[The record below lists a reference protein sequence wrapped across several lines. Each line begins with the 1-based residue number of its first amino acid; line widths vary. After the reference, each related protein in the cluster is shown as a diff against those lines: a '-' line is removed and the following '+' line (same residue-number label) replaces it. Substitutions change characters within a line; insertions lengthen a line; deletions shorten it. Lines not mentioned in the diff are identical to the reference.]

1 MQDIAGLCKDN
12 MQKAEMKGN
21 KKTMK
26 KIFLLA
32 AAMIAAGISSAC
44 IESANIT
51 YKPAEQ
57 KMPAHIRRVAVRP
70 FTNKTPQFG
79 LEEKVTLKVA
89 EEFLKNGEYTV
100 SAENNA
106 DGIIIGEIANYIL
119 TPIQYDV
126 NMVANVYKMNVIA
139 SVRFL
144 DRAANRYL
152 WEEPAL
158 QATKIFSAA
167 ALPGGMTEEAA
178 REELWEIL
186 AKNITLRT
194 VEGFGSVSSISQK
207 KLPPAHSYGN
217 NAENN
222 AGTQP
227 ITAIGT
233 DLPET
238 DNAGLKELDR

>member
-1 MQDIAGLCKDN
+1 MI
-12 MQKAEMKGN
+12 
-21 KKTMK
+21 
-26 KIFLLA
+26 KILA
-32 AAMIAAGISSAC
+32 ASLLTIGVMGAC
-44 IESANIT
+44 VNTSNIT
-51 YKPAEQ
+51 YTPAAQ
-57 KMPAHIRRVAVRP
+57 KLPITIKRVAVRP

-89 EEFLKNGEYTV
+89 EELLKNGEYTV
-100 SAENNA
+100 APEDNA
-106 DGIIIGEIANYIL
+106 DGVIVGEIAHYIL

-126 NMVANVYKMNVIA
+126 NMVANVYKINVIA

-144 DRAANRYL
+144 DRKENRYL

-167 ALPGGMTEEAA
+167 ALPGGMTEENA

-207 KLPPAHSYGN
+207 KLPPAPDKPKPEDEQKAIEE
-217 NAENN
+217 AEN
-222 AGTQP
+222 AKRS
-227 ITAIGT
+227 
-233 DLPET
+233 
-238 DNAGLKELDR
+238 KELREIER

>member
-1 MQDIAGLCKDN
+1 
-12 MQKAEMKGN
+12 
-21 KKTMK
+21 MK
-26 KIFLLA
+26 KFLMTALA
-32 AAMIAAGISSAC
+32 VIAAGFSTAC
-44 IESANIT
+44 MDTSNIT
-51 YKPAEQ
+51 YKPSAQ
-57 KMPAHIRRVAVRP
+57 KMPVHIRRVAVRP

-89 EEFLKNGEYTV
+89 EELLKNGEYTV
-100 SAENNA
+100 STEDSA
-106 DGIIIGEIANYIL
+106 DGVIIGEIVNYIL

-144 DRAANRYL
+144 DRSENRYL

-158 QATKIFSAA
+158 QAVKIYSAA

-178 REELWEIL
+178 REELWETL

-207 KLPPAHSYGN
+207 KLPPP
-217 NAENN
+217 E
-222 AGTQP
+222 GTVDGDTINRKQTISVP
-227 ITAIGT
+227 SDTGS
-233 DLPET
+233 DGY
-238 DNAGLKELDR
+238 AGLKELDR

>member
-1 MQDIAGLCKDN
+1 
-12 MQKAEMKGN
+12 
-21 KKTMK
+21 MK
-26 KIFLLA
+26 KFLLA
-32 AAMIAAGISSAC
+32 AIAAITAGFLAGC
-44 IESANIT
+44 IETQNIT
-51 YKPAEQ
+51 YTPAAQ
-57 KMPAHIRRVAVRP
+57 KMPVHIRRVAVRP

-89 EEFLKNGEYTV
+89 EELLKNGEYTV
-100 SAENNA
+100 STEDSA
-106 DGIIIGEIANYIL
+106 DGVLIGEIVNYIL

-144 DRAANRYL
+144 DRSENRYL

-158 QATKIFSAA
+158 QAVKIYSAA

-178 REELWEIL
+178 REELWETL

-207 KLPPAHSYGN
+207 KLPPPEGTADSS
-217 NAENN
+217 
-222 AGTQP
+222 AGTRQQP
-227 ITAIGT
+227 VSFPAGT
-233 DLPET
+233 GAD